1 MHIKKEAGRCHMFI
15 TTACFFSLQNTQ
27 VHKSYENKAVFNIA
41 NETEAKSIREV
52 VTLIQE
58 IFPALVPSVE
68 YAQNSNANSKG
79 YFFTSRTELSTK
91 RLESLGWKPE
101 TSLAEGLK
109 KTIQSYL

>member
-1 MHIKKEAGRCHMFI
+1 M
-15 TTACFFSLQNTQ
+15 
-27 VHKSYENKAVFNIA
+27 
-41 NETEAKSIREV
+41 
-52 VTLIQE
+52 
-58 IFPALVPSVE
+58 E

-101 TSLAEGLK
+101 ISLAEGLK